1 MIPILNHLDC
11 GIFEMSEYR
20 LNFVPENKRPHL
32 NVARS
37 FIHKAVTGDVIVF
50 FVNST
55 LHKAVIVKKFYHKIK
70 DTTRVTNKILNSHS
84 IL

>member
-50 FVNST
+50 CQLNLAQSC
-55 LHKAVIVKKFYHKIK
+55 
-70 DTTRVTNKILNSHS
+70 NCEKILP
-84 IL
+84 